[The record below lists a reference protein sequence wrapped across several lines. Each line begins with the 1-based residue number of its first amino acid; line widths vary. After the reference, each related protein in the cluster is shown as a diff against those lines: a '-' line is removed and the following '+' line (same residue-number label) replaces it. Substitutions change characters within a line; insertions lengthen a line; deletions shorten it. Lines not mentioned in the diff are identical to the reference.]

1 MTNYEAIK
9 DMNIEEMAAI
19 FYMFIKPFMDAFELS
34 EDQKRAMRESV
45 MAFLETEV
53 KAHEDRRSQAKP

>member
-19 FYMFIKPFMDAFELS
+19 FYMFIKPFMDTFELS
-34 EDQKRAMRESV
+34 EVQKKAMRESV
-45 MAFLETEV
+45 MAFLKTEV